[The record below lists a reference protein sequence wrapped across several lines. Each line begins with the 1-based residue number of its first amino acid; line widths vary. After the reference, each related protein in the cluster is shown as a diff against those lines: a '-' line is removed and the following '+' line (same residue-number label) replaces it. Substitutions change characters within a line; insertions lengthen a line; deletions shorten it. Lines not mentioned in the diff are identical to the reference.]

1 MPHPGVQLFLQV
13 SACNVEVLSI
23 SRYLIVLLY
32 VHIPIWSYLF
42 NQVQHILIVYKFNIA
57 PVYFL
62 PCVFFLLHL
71 KHMLQ
76 KELMCLMF

>member
-13 SACNVEVLSI
+13 SACNVEVSLTN
-23 SRYLIVLLY
+23 RYLIVLLY
-32 VHIPIWSYLF
+32 VHIPLWSYLF

-76 KELMCLMF
+76 KELTF